1 MQFSGQEI
9 IRDRHDRPIYTK
21 TVGQQRL
28 VDAINSNDII
38 FVNGPSGTGKTAI
51 ATWIG
56 IAGLDAGAYER
67 LVLTRPVV
75 AGGEELGFLPGSLD
89 EKVAPYMQPLYD
101 AISLI
106 KGRREKPE
114 DAIKKMP
121 VLTNKE
127 KKAKKKSKDSEEAFS
142 NNDFYSK
149 VQVCPLAYIR
159 GSTLAKSFIVCD
171 EFQNTTIEQM
181 KMMLTRLGKDSKMV
195 ICGDPNQ
202 SDLPK
207 KVRSGFVHAQGLLR
221 GVPRIGF
228 VTLGIDDIVRHRLIK
243 EIICR
248 YEVPNYK
255 PNSLTDNSK
264 EAAAY
269 QEMRKHISH
278 TWRLD
283 KEGYDFSEVEL
294 DETETEYT
302 ESDGTVE
309 DPNDGLCRECGGTG
323 VDDFGHVCRF
333 CKGTGLE
340 PVEAP

>member
-1 MQFSGQEI
+1 MNFSGQEI

-21 TVGQQRL
+21 TEGQQRL

-51 ATWIG
+51 ATWVG
-56 IAGLDAGAYER
+56 IAGLDDGIYER

-75 AGGEELGFLPGSLD
+75 TGGEELGFLPGSLD
-89 EKVAPYMQPLYD
+89 EKIAPYMQPLYD

-121 VLTNKE
+121 VLTEKE
-127 KKAKKKSKDSEEAFS
+127 KRAKKKAKKNVEEVFS

-171 EFQNTTIEQM
+171 EFQNTTIAQM

-202 SDLPK
+202 TDLPA
-207 KVRSGFVHAQGLLR
+207 KVVSGFMHAQRLLK
-221 GVPRIGF
+221 GVPRIGY
-228 VTLGIDDIVRHRLIK
+228 VTLGIDDIVRHKLIK
-243 EIICR
+243 EIILR
-248 YEVPNYK
+248 YEVPGYK
-255 PNSLTDNSK
+255 PNS
-264 EAAAY
+264 AY
-269 QEMRKHISH
+269 RDHDPDADEFRTVPSH
-278 TWRLD
+278 TWERD
-283 KEGYDFSEVEL
+283 EEGYDFSR
-294 DETETEYT
+294 DDADDDDICQ
-302 ESDGTVE
+302 S
-309 DPNDGLCRECGGTG
+309 CGGSG
-323 VDDFGHVCRF
+323 VDENGDL
-333 CKGTGLE
+333 CKYCNGTGYE
-340 PVEAP
+340 PVEHA